1 MRVIAYLALVA
12 LIGLLAPSSHTAADA
27 PIGVEEIG
35 RLDIP
40 AKKVVLANQLVYAI
54 DGACTAVGTPPEYAC
69 SGSLSVLQV
78 LREQKPVVLGQV
90 RTDTAAYVDA
100 DVSSDYAYVLEDR
113 REVYGAPPLFT
124 LAVMNISEPAT
135 ITRVAEVQLPGP
147 QRYERVEAALGHLYV
162 SSSAGINIYRV
173 TDRGVPVEAGQIDIQ
188 PTAIEVADSALYVTG
203 KRANLSALFILS
215 VSDPAQPQ
223 ELAVLPGDYL
233 GVSVFGPQVVLE
245 EEYTCTDADNLTPY
259 RCGEVLVELDATDLF
274 NPVPVYRGLGGE
286 GIYISS
292 VARSN
297 DFLLVGT
304 DNLVRVLDLN
314 TAERAEVAQ
323 YVPEFGE
330 QQFGSVTD
338 LEARRGSIFA
348 VARIDDHSSI
358 RILRVGPM
366 SVVYL
371 PMIRR

>member
-1 MRVIAYLALVA
+1 MRLIAYLALVA
-12 LIGLLAPSSHTAADA
+12 LIGLLAPSSYTVADA
-27 PIGVEEIG
+27 PIGVEEMG

-40 AKKVVLANQLVYAI
+40 AKKVVLANQLLYAI

-69 SGSLSVLQV
+69 RGSLSVLQV

-90 RTDTAAYVDA
+90 RTDAAAYVDA
-100 DVSSDYAYVLEDR
+100 DVSSEYAYVLEDR
-113 REVYGAPPLFT
+113 REVYGAPPMFT

-135 ITRVAEVQLPGP
+135 ITPVTELQLPGP
-147 QRYERVEAALGHLYV
+147 QKYERVEAASGHLYV
-162 SSSAGINIYRV
+162 SSSAGINVYRL
-173 TDRGVPVEAGQIDIQ
+173 TERGVPVEAGQIDIQ
-188 PTAIEVADSALYVTG
+188 PTAIDVTDSVLYVTG
-203 KRANLSALFILS
+203 QRENLSALFIFS
-215 VSDPAQPQ
+215 VSDPGQPE
-223 ELAVLPGDYL
+223 ELGVVPGNYL
-233 GVSVFGPQVVLE
+233 GVSVFGPQIVLE
-245 EEYTCTDADNLTPY
+245 EEYTCTDADNITPY
-259 RCGEVLVELDATDLF
+259 RCGEVLVELDATDLVD
-274 NPVPVYRGLGGE
+274 PVTVYRGLGGE

-292 VARSN
+292 VARSGG
-297 DFLLVGT
+297 FLLVGT

-314 TAERAEVAQ
+314 NAARAEVAQ

-338 LEARRGSIFA
+338 LEAEGGSIFA
-348 VARIDDHSSI
+348 VARIDNHSSI